1 LKKFNASFA
10 VSSPIRRSNA
20 NLATNFSANIANSS
34 SWVERTLWSQPLP
47 STTMKDS
54 LQILDFKN
62 SLQQVEMEEAE
73 QLDNLA
79 LAK

>member
-1 LKKFNASFA
+1 
-10 VSSPIRRSNA
+10 
-20 NLATNFSANIANSS
+20 
-34 SWVERTLWSQPLP
+34 
-47 STTMKDS
+47 MKDS

-79 LAK
+79 QAKWKIWASLQNLTSAAQIAKKEAISYKK

>member
-1 LKKFNASFA
+1 
-10 VSSPIRRSNA
+10 
-20 NLATNFSANIANSS
+20 
-34 SWVERTLWSQPLP
+34 
-47 STTMKDS
+47 MKDS

-79 LAK
+79 LAKWKIWASLQNLTSAAQIAKKEAISYKK